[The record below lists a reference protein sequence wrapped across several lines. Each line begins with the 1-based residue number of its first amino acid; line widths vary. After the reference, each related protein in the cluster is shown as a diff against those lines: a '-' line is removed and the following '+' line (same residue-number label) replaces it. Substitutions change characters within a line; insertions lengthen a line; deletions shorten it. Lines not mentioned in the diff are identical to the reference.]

1 MDESYT
7 NVKELGLL
15 IFLYWFS
22 AFILSYF
29 YGHITLELI
38 VKSKMFCIDLVIF
51 IVGFLLIFV
60 LFISKDVFKVSWDEK
75 KIIFKYLCCKK
86 KTYLW
91 ESISGIYYC
100 PKFGVVHLF
109 IATDDGEFYSMP
121 DVSDKLYQALKK
133 YAKVEIKTIRHPMEV
148 LPYLRERREN
158 ARKSR
163 KKLSKRR

>member
-1 MDESYT
+1 MHKTYT
-7 NVKELGLL
+7 NIKYLSEFFL
-15 IFLYWFS
+15 IFLFFMLFWLYFLGGDI
-22 AFILSYF
+22 FRYCILY
-29 YGHITLELI
+29 
-38 VKSKMFCIDLVIF
+38 
-51 IVGFLLIFV
+51 VGFFTTSIIYIAIILFV
-60 LFISKDVFKVSWDEK
+60 FSNQHVFKVIWDEK
-75 KIIFKYLCCKK
+75 KIVFKNL
-86 KTYLW
+86 LW
-91 ESISGIYYC
+91 GSGKYYSWDSIAEIYYC